1 MKTFVA
7 YIFAIACMAIGSLAH
22 AGLIQYTYNSPI
34 HNASGAHDAA
44 ALITVDDDLRRLV
57 SVSFASEPFTFD
69 WLGSVELMYPQPA
82 EDVGGLYVNGFKSFT
97 HEDIELSLYF
107 DYFYLEAGED
117 IFHNLH
123 KTHPYE
129 GAFIRNVTN
138 NETLWFS
145 GMFTKVS
152 PAVLHESSTLMLL
165 CLGLM
170 ALIIARSRGLLW
182 GLR

>member
-1 MKTFVA
+1 MKALIAFTFVLSCLA
-7 YIFAIACMAIGSLAH
+7 GSSLAH
-22 AGLIQYTYNSPI
+22 AGLIHYAYNSPI
-34 HNASGAHDAA
+34 HNAGGAHDAM

-57 SVSFASEPFTFD
+57 GVSFASEPFTFE
-69 WLGSVELMYPQPA
+69 WFGSVELMYPQPV
-82 EDVGGLYVNGFKSFT
+82 EDVGGLYVNGFKSFV

-145 GMFTKVS
+145 GMLTKVS
-152 PAVLHESSTLMLL
+152 PAVLRESSALMLL

-170 ALIIARSRGLLW
+170 ALAVARSRGSIE
-182 GLR
+182 G